1 MGSTVAILGVLL
13 SAAAPP
19 TTHVKM
25 LNGAPCL
32 FINGSPHP
40 GTSYMTYRP
49 DGKNFRD
56 IGQAGVHLY
65 SFSATPT
72 ESTYDLA
79 PPCWVAP
86 EDFDYSGMD
95 GRARL
100 LLDNDPE
107 AVFFPRV
114 YLGTPPW
121 WADAHPDDLVT
132 FDPGDGKPQLFVL
145 RDKRVAS
152 WASETWREDTAEA
165 MRRFIAHVEGSD
177 YAGRVIGYHV
187 ASGTTEEWMQWGSNE
202 DQWTDYSPVNVARFR
217 TWLERKY
224 GDEAALRA
232 AWHNPDVTF
241 ATAEIPPRSERARGE
256 IAYLRDPANAQPSI
270 DYVLYTSWLVADTI
284 RHFAAITKDAV
295 NHKRLVGVFYGYLLA
310 LSGAQREQNAGHL
323 ALHDVLTCP
332 DIDFITSPCNYG
344 FRELGTGFPHAMSLA
359 DSVKHHGKLWF
370 DENDFRTWLTPNVP
384 VGRFGKT
391 DTFEESLLCQQ
402 REFGWT
408 LTNRHGMWW
417 FDMGG
422 GWYDDPRM
430 LEAIGQMNRIA
441 HDCLDVDGQSVAEI
455 AFVVDPDCGAY
466 LRPNNPFSW
475 PSLILQQPKLGRVG
489 APVAVVSLDDL
500 DSLPKY
506 KVYIFPNCL
515 APTGAERQLIAQL
528 LETTGAAAVWV
539 GPAGVYRNGAVDQEA
554 MEELTG
560 LPLTLVETPVPWRIQ
575 PTPAA
580 SEWGWANPERIG
592 EGREGGVLAI
602 PEVPDAV
609 VLGMIEGTDHPGLVA
624 TEANG
629 SLTVF
634 SSVPQLPA
642 SLLRAVARK
651 AGVHLYIDTEDIV
664 WASRD
669 LLAVSVNAAGQRTV
683 RLPRP
688 CRVVDLWTGQD
699 VAENAAE
706 FTVEVPEKG
715 TSLFRLNE

>member
-1 MGSTVAILGVLL
+1 MGLMAAMLGVLL
-13 SAAAPP
+13 SAPALP
-19 TTHVKM
+19 TAQVEM
-25 LNGAPCL
+25 RNGAPCL
-32 FINGSPHP
+32 FINGTPHP
-40 GTSYMTYRP
+40 GTSYMTYHP
-49 DGKNFRD
+49 DGKNFGD
-56 IGQAGVHLY
+56 IGRAGVHLY

-72 ESTYDLA
+72 ESTYNLA
-79 PPCWVAP
+79 APCWVAS
-86 EDFDYSGMD
+86 EAFDYSGMD
-95 GRARL
+95 DRAHL
-100 LLDNDPE
+100 LLENDPE

-132 FDPGDGKPQLFVL
+132 FDPRDGEPQVFVL
-145 RDKRVAS
+145 MGKRVAS

-165 MRRFIAHVEGSD
+165 LRRFIAHVEESD
-177 YAGRVIGYHV
+177 YADRVIGYHV

-202 DQWTDYSPVNVARFR
+202 NEWTDYSAVNVARFR
-217 TWLERKY
+217 TWLERRY
-224 GDEAALRA
+224 GEEAALRA
-232 AWHNPDVTF
+232 AWHKPELTF
-241 ATAEIPPRSERARGE
+241 ASAEVPPRSERARGE
-256 IAYLRDPANAQPSI
+256 IAYLRDPASAQPSM

-284 RHFAAITKDAV
+284 QYFAAVTKDAV
-295 NHKRLVGVFYGYLLA
+295 NRERLVGVFYGYLLA

-344 FRELGTGFPHAMSLA
+344 FRELGTGFPHAMSLV

-384 VGRFGKT
+384 AGRFGKT

-408 LTNRHGMWW
+408 LANRHGMWW

-422 GWYDDPRM
+422 GWYDDARM

-441 HDCLDVDGQSVAEI
+441 YDCLDVDGRPAAEI
-455 AFVVDPDCGAY
+455 AFVVDPDCGVY
-466 LRPNNPFSW
+466 LRPGNPFSW
-475 PSLILQQPKLGRVG
+475 PSLILQQPMLGRIG

-500 DSLPKY
+500 TSLPEY

-515 APTGAERQLIAQL
+515 APTDEERQSIAQL
-528 LETTGAAAVWV
+528 LEATGAAVVWV
-539 GPAGVYRNGAVDQEA
+539 GPAGLYRNGTVDHAA

-560 LPLTLVETPVPWRIQ
+560 VPLTLVETPVSWRIQ
-575 PTPAA
+575 PAKAA
-580 SEWGWANPERIG
+580 SEWGWTNPVPIG
-592 EGREGGVLAI
+592 EGRQGGVLAI
-602 PEVPDAV
+602 PKAPDGV
-609 VLGMIEGTDHPGLVA
+609 VLGMIEGTDHPALVA
-624 TEANG
+624 TETND

-634 SSVPQLPA
+634 SSVPRLPA
-642 SLLRAVARK
+642 GLLRTVARK

-669 LLAVSVNAAGQRTV
+669 LLAISVNAAGPRTV

-688 CRVVDLWTGQD
+688 CRVVDLWSGQH
-699 VAENAAE
+699 VADNTAE
-706 FTVEVPEKG
+706 FTVEIPEKG
-715 TSLFRLNE
+715 TALLRLYE